1 MTRRDEIRRRIVA
14 ARMKNKDLVELLAQG
29 LDVFVALDAMVSA
42 APAGRVTRAKRAGAR
57 VAAEFREFRDLVAH
71 LLED

>member
-29 LDVFVALDAMVSA
+29 LDVFVELDAMVSA
-42 APAGRVTRAKRAGAR
+42 AQAGRVTRAMRAGSR
-57 VAAEFREFRDLVAH
+57 VAAEFREFRDLVAP